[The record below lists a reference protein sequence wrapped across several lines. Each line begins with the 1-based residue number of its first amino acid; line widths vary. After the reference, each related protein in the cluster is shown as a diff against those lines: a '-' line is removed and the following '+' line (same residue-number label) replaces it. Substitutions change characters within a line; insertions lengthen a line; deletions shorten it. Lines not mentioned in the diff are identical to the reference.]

1 MRVSLIQR
9 AYECIRRFSSKPE
22 ERGEYSAGYWQ
33 AQIRQEVLRMISP
46 DSGSVLE
53 VGCGEGLF
61 LAQVS
66 STYEK
71 MLVLGVDNWKDIL
84 LKAQSRILE
93 KHLGKVNLFQA
104 DASLLPFKDCYFD
117 TVICVNVIFNL
128 KSNEVVNGVLKEM
141 SRVCKNSGRIIFDF
155 RNAWNPLLY
164 LKYKLAPYY
173 DPTVRDLPLRTYRLE
188 QIRSFLNKVGL
199 KITRQKHI
207 GSMIKSLAPI
217 IIIEAKKNDE

>member
-1 MRVSLIQR
+1 MRLPLIER
-9 AYECIRRFSSKPE
+9 LYGCIRRFSSKPE

-33 AQIRQEVLRMISP
+33 AQIRQAVLRMIPP

-53 VGCGEGLF
+53 VGCGEGMF

-71 MLVLGVDNWKDIL
+71 MRVFGVDNWKDIL
-84 LKAQSRILE
+84 LKAERRIQE
-93 KHLGKVNLFQA
+93 KHLGRVNLFQA
-104 DASLLPFKDCYFD
+104 DAASLPFEECYFD
-117 TVICVNVIFNL
+117 TVVCVNVIFNL
-128 KSNEVVNGVLKEM
+128 KSNEAVNGVLKEM

-173 DPTVRDLPLRTYRLE
+173 DSTIKNLPLKTYRLE
-188 QIRSFLNKVGL
+188 QIRSFLNKAGL
-199 KITRQKHI
+199 KITKKKYI

-217 IIIEAKKNDE
+217 IIIEAGKND